1 MNYLLAIAFVAMS
14 SVSLAEDGHDHS
26 GASESEKSHAGHDHK
41 ATESHDEHE
50 GHDHDSE
57 PKHEDH
63 GDHSDH
69 DDHGDDDDH
78 SGHEGH
84 GGSKAIGKNKAIVE
98 VDEAK
103 GFKLSPEA
111 IQSLKLQLS
120 PVNGSKFEIKK
131 STLVSSKSVK
141 GIYRFRGGFFKLVPV
156 KIISEKNGRYSIEA
170 ADITFGD
177 QIVVNGLGLLRV
189 ADVYSTDKSE
199 YGHSH

>member
-1 MNYLLAIAFVAMS
+1 MKYFLAMAFIVIS
-14 SVSLAEDGHDHS
+14 SVSLAGDGHDHGKANDS
-26 GASESEKSHAGHDHK
+26 KDSHADHDHK
-41 ATESHDEHE
+41 AGESHDEHE
-50 GHDHDSE
+50 GHGHASESKLEDHD
-57 PKHEDH
+57 
-63 GDHSDH
+63 DHSDH
-69 DDHGDDDDH
+69 DDNGDHDDH

-98 VDEAK
+98 VDESK

-120 PVNGSKFEIKK
+120 PANSSKIEIKK
-131 STLVSSKSVK
+131 STLVSSKNIK

-156 KIISEKNGRYSIEA
+156 KIISEKNGSYSVEA
-170 ADITFGD
+170 TDITFGD